1 MIVLGLDVG
10 SREIGIA
17 LVSVPDGARAA
28 VAREK
33 ARLLDRAKLE
43 LGPTLALI
51 EAVAD
56 SLDLVA
62 IEPPGGVHP
71 GLLRQRGA
79 AAALGV
85 SAHATKG
92 AKLAGHLRGHAEALG
107 LCVVEVPA
115 TEWRLGLTGRSN
127 ASDAHVERALR
138 MRLAWTGRTNA
149 DERDAA
155 GCAVWAAVRLACDL
169 TKSLQQ
175 DRGM

>member
-1 MIVLGLDVG
+1 MAP
-10 SREIGIA
+10 A
-17 LVSVPDGARAA
+17 LRSH
-28 VAREK
+28 EK
-33 ARLLDRAKLE
+33 ARLLDRAKLR

-56 SLDLVA
+56 SLDLG
-62 IEPPGGVHP
+62 PSSPGGVHP

-155 GCAVWAAVRLACDL
+155 GVRCG
-169 TKSLQQ
+169 
-175 DRGM
+175 RR